1 MVRRSRR
8 RAGHRLMTA
17 PKNRGLTSHE
27 LTHAR
32 STANLMLGPVP
43 DDMPG
48 GDVFLTRHDGQEI
61 VAAVARRLLER
72 LHPEREA

>member
-1 MVRRSRR
+1 M
-8 RAGHRLMTA
+8 AA
-17 PKNRGLTSHE
+17 PENRGLTPAQ

-48 GDVFLTRHDGQEI
+48 GTVFFTRHDGQVI
-61 VAAVARRLLER
+61 VAAIARRLFKR

>member
-1 MVRRSRR
+1 M
-8 RAGHRLMTA
+8 AA
-17 PKNRGLTSHE
+17 PENRGLTPHE

-32 STANLMLGPVP
+32 STANLILGSVP

-48 GDVFLTRHDGQEI
+48 GKVFLTRHDGRVI
-61 VAAVARRLLER
+61 VAAVARRLIKR